1 MLQGAIVEPL
11 QCPDDQI
18 VMAKNGSY
26 TRHRCDGHG
35 IEILSIPRFRCRR
48 CRRTFSALP
57 YDLRP
62 YTAWTWALTWA
73 VWVWHHERHQTWTQI
88 LTWITLHIGVVH
100 PRTVQR
106 WQARWHRG
114 LPTLGN
120 TILRWIAD
128 KWGTRTLPV
137 GAEPEDPVQLW
148 RRLWHGVIT
157 YAARISPHDYR
168 VGGLLGLSALWGWLP
183 FTFFAEGSAGE

>member
-1 MLQGAIVEPL
+1 ML
-11 QCPDDQI
+11 
-18 VMAKNGSY
+18 
-26 TRHRCDGHG
+26 
-35 IEILSIPRFRCRR
+35 
-48 CRRTFSALP
+48 
-57 YDLRP
+57 
-62 YTAWTWALTWA
+62 
-73 VWVWHHERHQTWTQI
+73 
-88 LTWITLHIGVVH
+88 H

-137 GAEPEDPVQLW
+137 GAEPEDPVQMW
-148 RRLWHGVIT
+148 RRLWQGVIT
-157 YAARISPHDYR
+157 YAAQASSHDYR

-183 FTFFAEGSAGE
+183 FTFFAGGSAGE